1 MSEAKGQA
9 EPTMEEILA
18 SIRRIIS
25 EDDAE
30 ADQATA
36 RATGNEAA
44 DEAPEAAHAPEPEP
58 AAEPAAESAPEST
71 PESEPEPAPDLAAD
85 LAPNLALEP
94 VTDFAAGA
102 ETQTSSAVE
111 PEFEDEVA
119 SEEDDVLELTEMVEA
134 DGTVVNLAAE
144 RAAKGA
150 IAAGDAEEQGLV
162 GTETAAA
169 TVGSLSELARAA
181 IAGSR
186 SRRGSVGDGRTLEDI
201 VREALRP
208 ELKAWLDSN
217 LPALVEQIV
226 RDEIKR
232 LVRRA
237 EDR

>member
-30 ADQATA
+30 ADQAEA
-36 RATGNEAA
+36 RAPGSEAA
-44 DEAPEAAHAPEPEP
+44 DEAPEAAHAPEPESEP
-58 AAEPAAESAPEST
+58 EPTAEPSA
-71 PESEPEPAPDLAAD
+71 ESEPESAPDLAPD
-85 LAPNLALEP
+85 FAPDFALNP
-94 VTDFAAGA
+94 VTDFAADAG
-102 ETQTSSAVE
+102 TQASSAVE

-119 SEEDDVLELTEMVEA
+119 SEEDDVLELTEKVEA

-150 IAAGDAEEQGLV
+150 IAASDAEEEGLV

-181 IAGSR
+181 IAGSC

>member
-30 ADQATA
+30 PQEAEESKPDSEP
-36 RATGNEAA
+36 EAA
-44 DEAPEAAHAPEPEP
+44 APEAAPEPEAEPEPEPETMAAEPAPEPEPEP
-58 AAEPAAESAPEST
+58 AAAEPAPEPEPEPRNESEPASETAAADSAPE
-71 PESEPEPAPDLAAD
+71 
-85 LAPNLALEP
+85 
-94 VTDFAAGA
+94 
-102 ETQTSSAVE
+102 
-111 PEFEDEVA
+111 
-119 SEEDDVLELTEMVEA
+119 SEEDDVLELTEKVEA
-134 DGTVVNLAAE
+134 DGTVVDLAAQ

-150 IAAGDAEEQGLV
+150 AVAEGEDRDSLLAA
-162 GTETAAA
+162 ETQTA
-169 TVGSLSELARAA
+169 TVGSLSELAQAA

-201 VREALRP
+201 VREALAP

-226 RDEIKR
+226 REEIKR

-237 EDR
+237 EDQ

>member
-36 RATGNEAA
+36 RAPGNEAA
-44 DEAPEAAHAPEPEP
+44 DEAPEAAHAPEPESEPEPTADP
-58 AAEPAAESAPEST
+58 AA
-71 PESEPEPAPDLAAD
+71 ESEPEPDFAPDF
-85 LAPNLALEP
+85 ALNP
-94 VTDFAAGA
+94 VTDFAADAG
-102 ETQTSSAVE
+102 TQASSAVE
-111 PEFEDEVA
+111 PEPEPEPEFEDEDEVA
-119 SEEDDVLELTEMVEA
+119 SEEDDVLELTEKVEA

-150 IAAGDAEEQGLV
+150 VAASDAEEEDLV